1 MRIWIPVIAG
11 LLLGL
16 GGIALA
22 LANSSADRLAE
33 TPAATQAV
41 SMTSSLRF
49 VPDPITIAVGD
60 TVTWTNVTTNIPH
73 TSTSDTGDA
82 VSWDSG
88 TVNAGGTFSLT
99 FTTPGTFPYHCTFH
113 QSLGMVGTITV
124 QAAATAT
131 PTDTPTSTATATATP
146 TRRATRTPTATVTP
160 TRRATRTPT
169 TVSTNTATQTP
180 TRRPTRTP
188 TSTVTPHVDPAV
200 SAWDSSVDDAA
211 TDGEG

>member
-33 TPAATQAV
+33 TPAATQDV
-41 SMTSSLRF
+41 SMTSSLQF
-49 VPDPITIAVGD
+49 VPDPITITVGT
-60 TVTWTNVTTNIPH
+60 TVTWTNTATFHH
-73 TSTSDTGDA
+73 TSTSDTG
-82 VSWDSG
+82 VWDSG
-88 TVNAGGTFSLT
+88 TVNGGGTFSFT
-99 FTTPGTFPYHCTFH
+99 FNTPGTFPYHCTFH
-113 QSLGMVGTITV
+113 VLSGMVGTITV